1 MATLREELLDIIIYE
16 RFEKEIEMVKGFI
29 YDSFDKKINEIDSAV
44 HLLPYKESS
53 NYTENTEIAKRELFE
68 QNTKLSRM
76 QSMAE
81 INPLDVEFE
90 SLVDNRV
97 LDISYKERVSSHVKL
112 IEYLKGK
119 DEVNGVDVKTSDI
132 YKSGGFIDYK
142 DCIANIRG
150 EEYIV
155 SKEQAKQ
162 LLNTSPILKN
172 IMKLIP
178 DTPPSTDKQHDT
190 DTNKEVDAV
199 SEALDKAEK
208 VFNVVFNVSEHKNK
222 SASELVEE
230 IAKAMRN
237 KSGLF

>member
-29 YDSFDKKINEIDSAV
+29 YDGFDKKINEIDSAV

-76 QSMAE
+76 PSSAWK
-81 INPLDVEFE
+81 NPLDVEFE

-230 IAKAMRN
+230 IAKAMRT
-237 KSGLF
+237 KGMF